1 MFIISIFLICLATA
15 WITSLVGLSLALGAF
30 LAGLVISE
38 SEFGHQALADVV
50 PFKDSLSSLF
60 FVSIGMLMDPRLL
73 LEKPFVV
80 LAAVMGILVFKP
92 ILIGGL
98 LLLAGQRPTI
108 AVQVGLALAQVGEFA
123 FVLMRFG
130 SGFQLIPEA
139 AGQIFL
145 SASVI
150 TMIVTPLMLAASS
163 PLLNVVRQWEERGWW
178 RPAKDLRLPP
188 HPDAP
193 NGVAAPLQDHVVIV
207 GYGFNGRNL
216 ARVLKEIEIPYV
228 VLEMNPLTVRKA
240 RAEGERIV
248 YGDASSHGIL
258 ERLGAAEARVLVL
271 AISDP
276 VLTRRAAAVAH
287 RNFPGLHVVVRT
299 RYLSEVDDLYAL
311 GADAVI
317 PEEVE
322 TSVEVF
328 SRVLEQYGVP
338 RETLVKH
345 ARRIRA
351 ERYGLFRGGRP
362 IPTPA
367 APAEGA
373 GLSDLKLHLPSS
385 QVMLC
390 TIPSGC
396 AAAGRSLRDLDL
408 AVRTGARILAVLRG

>member
-1 MFIISIFLICLATA
+1 
-15 WITSLVGLSLALGAF
+15 
-30 LAGLVISE
+30 
-38 SEFGHQALADVV
+38 
-50 PFKDSLSSLF
+50 
-60 FVSIGMLMDPRLL
+60 
-73 LEKPFVV
+73 V
-80 LAAVMGILVFKP
+80 LASVMGIIIFKP
-92 ILIGGL
+92 ILIGGV
-98 LLLAGQRPTI
+98 LLLAGQRPTV

-130 SGFQLIPEA
+130 SGFHLIPEA
-139 AGQIFL
+139 AGQVFL

-150 TMIVTPLMLAASS
+150 TMIVTPLMLAASP
-163 PLLNVVRQWEERGWW
+163 PLLIVVRRWEEKGWW
-178 RPAKDLRLPP
+178 RPAKDLRLPAQP
-188 HPDAP
+188 
-193 NGVAAPLQDHVVIV
+193 AAPLQDHVVIV

-228 VLEMNPLTVRKA
+228 VLEMNPLTVRQA
-240 RAEGERIV
+240 RAEGENIV

-258 ERLGAAEARVLVL
+258 EKLGAAEARVLVL

-276 VLTRRAAAVAH
+276 VLTRRAAAVA
-287 RNFPGLHVVVRT
+287 RRSFPGLHVVVRT
-299 RYLSEVDDLYAL
+299 RYLSEVDELYRL

-328 SRVLEQYGVP
+328 SRVLEQFGVP

-362 IPTPA
+362 ASVPEV
-367 APAEGA
+367 PAEEA
-373 GLSDLKLHLPSS
+373 GLSGLKQHIPSF

-390 TIPSGC
+390 TIPAGC
-396 AAAGRSLRDLDL
+396 PAAGRSLRDLDL
-408 AVRTGARILAVLRG
+408 HTTTGAKVLAVLRDREVLSAPSLDARLHAGDSVVLLGNPEQVGAAAEALIGPGG